1 MADESV
7 KAESVET
14 GWSSTQVYVMAAI
27 CLALGL
33 ALGYLFRG
41 SQTKSSAAS
50 VSGTAGMA
58 AQPGMPGQAGMP
70 RPMPSMD
77 QMKQMADKKAE
88 PLLAQLKND
97 PNNADLLKQVA
108 KIYLATHQ
116 FKEAAGYYG
125 KAVDINPKDVSTR
138 TEMASCLY
146 YSGDVDGALAQLQQ
160 ALKDDPKNA
169 NSLFNLG
176 MMRWKGKNDTK
187 GALQAWDQLLKA
199 NPDLESNKKAQVEK
213 VIAEAKQGPAN

>member
-1 MADESV
+1 
-7 KAESVET
+7 
-14 GWSSTQVYVMAAI
+14 MAAI

-41 SQTKSSAAS
+41 SQTKSSADS
-50 VSGTAGMA
+50 VSGAAGMG

-70 RPMPSMD
+70 RQMPSMD

-125 KAVDINPKDVSTR
+125 KAVDINPKDVATR

-146 YSGDVDGALAQLQQ
+146 YSGDVDGALGQLQQ
-160 ALKDDPKNA
+160 GLRIDPKDA

-176 MMRWKGKNDTK
+176 MIRWKGKNDTK
-187 GALQAWDQLLKA
+187 GALQAWDQLLKL
-199 NPDLESNKKAQVEK
+199 NPDLDPNKKAQVEK
-213 VIAEAKQGPAN
+213 AIAEAKQGPAN